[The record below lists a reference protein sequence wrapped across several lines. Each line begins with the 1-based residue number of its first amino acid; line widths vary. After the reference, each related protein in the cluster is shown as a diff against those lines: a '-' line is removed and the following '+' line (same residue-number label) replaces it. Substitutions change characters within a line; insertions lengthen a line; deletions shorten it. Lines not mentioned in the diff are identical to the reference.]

1 MIDSIFF
8 EAKSSLIQAVASGP
22 SRVYSLGEK
31 AVVPFY
37 TVLEGARLSAA
48 LRTLAPKEK
57 DMG

>member
-1 MIDSIFF
+1 M
-8 EAKSSLIQAVASGP
+8 ASGP

-37 TVLEGARLSAA
+37 IVLEGARLSAA